1 MIRFDVVTVFPETI
15 EQYCQS
21 SIIGRAQKQGLVEI
35 KAHNLRNWTTD
46 KHHTVDDRVF
56 GGGPGMLMKVEPLY
70 KAIVELRESA
80 QKKGFVP
87 KVIATVASGQLF
99 TQKKA
104 TEWAIPVQDTTYI
117 VLCGHYEG
125 FDARV
130 FEFVDEQITVGPY
143 VLTGGELPAL
153 LMVDAVTRLIPGV
166 LGNDES
172 ASDETTFTFANGAI
186 TVSGEH
192 PQYTM
197 PAAFSFSDAQGK
209 VHERIVPEILR
220 SGHHKK
226 IKETND
232 SQRSKKS
239 LFDQ

>member
-1 MIRFDVVTVFPETI
+1 MIQFDIVTVFPDAI

-21 SIIGRAQKQGLVEI
+21 SIIGRAQKQKLVEI
-35 KAHNLRNWTTD
+35 KAHNLRNWATD

-56 GGGPGMLMKVEPLY
+56 GGGPGMLMKIEPLY
-70 KAIVELRESA
+70 KAISELRDNA
-80 QKKGFVP
+80 RKRGFVP
-87 KVIATVASGQLF
+87 RVLATVAAGELF
-99 TQKKA
+99 TQEKA
-104 TEWAIPVQDTTYI
+104 VEWAVPSQDTSYI
-117 VLCGHYEG
+117 ILCGHYEG

-153 LMVDAVTRLIPGV
+153 IMVDAVTRLIPGV

-172 ASDETTFTFANGAI
+172 ARDETTFAYENGAI

-197 PAAFSFSDAQGK
+197 PASFSFNDAQGNTQ
-209 VHERIVPEILR
+209 ERLVPEILR
-220 SGHHKK
+220 SGHHKR

-232 SQRSKKS
+232 SQRSNKS
-239 LFDQ
+239 LF